1 MRKIFIDT
9 VDKNEIDRK
18 KARGYKKLV
27 IEAKSN
33 SDIYFETQ
41 NNELYIKETEENKD
55 DKEFCY
61 VILCN
66 EFGLVGLNKN
76 FKSRVKVVLLDNGYM
91 LLTLQD
97 GVLLT
102 VEDTIKMYSTVEIVP
117 QIVENKDG
125 TTNILWVDTNYL
137 LSYLKKEEITK
148 DKSNFVYD
156 MEFSLELGGEVENKG
171 IFESEEKFE
180 IKHIEEED
188 IDISLG
194 QFAKYV
200 SNKSNIIS
208 EKSIEIEEE

>member
-180 IKHIEEED
+180 INHIEEED

-208 EKSIEIEEE
+208 EKSIEIDEE